1 MINTKISKPTLVN
14 IVLLGGFTIYFLV
27 PPNFEFLIYAV
38 TLSAVIYLIERT
50 DRVFGYGLPAKIGFS
65 TWLFL
70 HLGGGAFHINGGRW
84 YDTILIDIVG
94 EPYNILR
101 YDQALHTFC
110 YFVITLFIYAV
121 VRHIGKEKAN
131 RLVIC
136 LITALAAMG
145 VSATNEIIEFSA
157 VVFFNSDGV
166 GGYYNNALDLV
177 FNLTGVIPAI
187 AVAARVRK

>member
-1 MINTKISKPTLVN
+1 MISTKISKPTLVN
-14 IVLLGGFTIYFLV
+14 IVVLGGFTIYFLV

-50 DRVFGYGLPAKIGFS
+50 DRVFGYGLPARVGFS
-65 TWLFL
+65 IWLFG
-70 HLGGGAFHINGGRW
+70 HLGGGAFYINGCRV

-94 EPYNILR
+94 EPYDIWN

-157 VVFFNSDGV
+157 VVVFNSGGV

-177 FNLTGVIPAI
+177 FNLAGIIPAI
-187 AVAARVRK
+187 AVASRLRK

>member
-157 VVFFNSDGV
+157 VVVFNSDGV
-166 GGYYNNALDLV
+166 GGYYNTALDLV

>member
-1 MINTKISKPTLVN
+1 MIITKISKSTLVN
-14 IVLLGGFTIYFLV
+14 IVLLAVFTVYYLV
-27 PPNFEFLIYAV
+27 QRDSEFLIYAV
-38 TLSAVIYLIERT
+38 TLTAVIYLIEKT
-50 DRVFGYGLPAKIGFS
+50 DSVFGYGLPVKIGFS

-70 HLGGGAFHINGGRW
+70 HLGGGAFKINGCRW

-94 EPYNILR
+94 EPYNILK
-101 YDQALHTFC
+101 YDQAIHTFC

-121 VRHIGKEKAN
+121 VRHISKENAN

-157 VVFFNSDGV
+157 VVIFNSGGV

-177 FNLTGVIPAI
+177 FNLAGVIPAI
-187 AVAARVRK
+187 AVAAKARK